1 VVNGTSRLLI
11 VIAVL
16 GLGVTPTPPSSAAE
30 LRCSA
35 RVLADWADNGR
46 VDRVYGLPCY
56 EEAIAA
62 MPADIRDYTNA
73 RDVIDRAM
81 TNAVRARSVVRAADA
96 KASDVRRADPIDASG
111 AVPVPLPLVM
121 LFALALALLAA
132 GAIGRVGRR
141 AVLGRREPPR

>member
-1 VVNGTSRLLI
+1 MNGTSRLLI

-16 GLGVTPTPPSSAAE
+16 GLGVTPTPPSSAAD
-30 LRCSA
+30 LPCSE

-81 TNAVRARSVVRAADA
+81 TNAVRVRSVVPAADA
-96 KASDVRRADPIDASG
+96 EASDVRRADAIDASG
-111 AVPVPLPLVM
+111 AVPVPLPLVV

-132 GAIGRVGRR
+132 GAIGRIGRR